1 MKIVSVAQRRIL
13 KEVVADQSTYKEL
26 LRKLIV
32 EGLIK
37 LFEAKVLVK

>member
-1 MKIVSVAQRRIL
+1 MKIVSVAQYRII
-13 KEVVADQSTYKEL
+13 KDIISNQSVYKDL

-37 LFEAKVLVK
+37 LFE